1 MTIDVSAPTADCRAR
16 HDAKDARACRR
27 RDNNDAVVAL
37 GLPWQSADAIEL
49 SRQARETVYDESIA
63 FGHVVSVYFKD
74 AFEKHAATFAELG
87 VNPNNGLGAVFGK
100 IKGAPEA
107 G

>member
-37 GLPWQSADAIEL
+37 GLPSQSADAIEL
-49 SRQARETVYDESIA
+49 SRQAGETVYDESIA
-63 FGHVVSVYFKD
+63 FGHVVSVMTRLCD
-74 AFEKHAATFAELG
+74 HVQVVDVEM
-87 VNPNNGLGAVFGK
+87 FGQ
-100 IKGAPEA
+100 E
-107 G
+107 

>member
-37 GLPWQSADAIEL
+37 GLPSQSADAIEL

-63 FGHVVSVYFKD
+63 FGHVASVMTRLCD
-74 AFEKHAATFAELG
+74 HVQVVDVEM
-87 VNPNNGLGAVFGK
+87 FGQ
-100 IKGAPEA
+100 E
-107 G
+107 